1 MVALSIMPL
10 GNLIFGLF
18 SNQIISFVFIITG
31 AGIIISTLLI
41 KVNDLED
48 ISIENDK
55 GIVIN
60 DCKIPNNNGFKFPK
74 NNR

>member
-55 GIVIN
+55 GILVV
-60 DCKIPNNNGFKFPK
+60 KE
-74 NNR
+74 

>member
-1 MVALSIMPL
+1 M

-55 GIVIN
+55 GILVV
-60 DCKIPNNNGFKFPK
+60 KE
-74 NNR
+74 